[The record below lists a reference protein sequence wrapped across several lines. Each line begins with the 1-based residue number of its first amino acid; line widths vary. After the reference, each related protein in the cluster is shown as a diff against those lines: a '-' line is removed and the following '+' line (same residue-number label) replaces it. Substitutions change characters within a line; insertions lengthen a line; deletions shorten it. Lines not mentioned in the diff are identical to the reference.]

1 MTADATT
8 DAVREGAR
16 VAAPEG
22 WSRIRLVVIL
32 GLLTALGPFT
42 VDMYL
47 PALPAITEDFLT
59 SDAAVQ
65 LTLTGTLLGLALGQ
79 LVIGPLSDV
88 FGRRRPLVLGTSL
101 HVAASV
107 ACWFAPS
114 IAVLGA
120 LRALQGLGAAATG
133 VIAMAVVRDL
143 FEGRDAAVVMSRLM
157 LVMGVAPILAP
168 SIGGVLLTAVS
179 WHGVFLVLAGLG
191 LVMIVLGG
199 VAMPETLPP
208 SARVVRGLGPVLRT
222 YATVARDGHFMVLV
236 LVCGL
241 GRAVLWAYIAGSSF
255 VMQDQFELAPGVYGI
270 AFAAGAVVLI
280 GASQL
285 NVVLLGRWTPLGIC
299 VTSLA
304 ASTVL
309 GGVAIGLAA
318 TATGGFLGFALPV
331 LALLCATGFVMPNA
345 PALALSR
352 HGEAAGTAAAMVG
365 FAQFGAAAVIA
376 PIVGLLGNTSLAIA
390 VAMTGSAVLAL
401 LALGTVVR
409 PSARSRAALD

>member
-199 VAMPETLPP
+199 VAMPETLPT
-208 SARVVRGLGPVLRT
+208 SARVGRGLGPVLRT

>member
-208 SARVVRGLGPVLRT
+208 SVRVGRGLGPVLRT
-222 YATVARDGHFMVLV
+222 YATLARDGHFIVLV